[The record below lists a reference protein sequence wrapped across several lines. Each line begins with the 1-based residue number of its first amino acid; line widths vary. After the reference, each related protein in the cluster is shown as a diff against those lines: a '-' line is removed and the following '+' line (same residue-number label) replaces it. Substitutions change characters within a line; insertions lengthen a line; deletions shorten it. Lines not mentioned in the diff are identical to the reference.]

1 MNVLG
6 EVDGAAF
13 QTHQGGSGGNTAA
26 QAVPSSTSP
35 ASSAAAFAF
44 AQSPEHRAGAAEQ
57 QPFVDGG
64 VPEMADLT
72 SSSPP
77 EWADSASS
85 MLLSEDSNGADSAWD
100 IPGLDPCFEPNPSG
114 PAMPPRRSSSAPN
127 LLPGRKFHPALHG
140 AP

>member
-6 EVDGAAF
+6 EADGAAF
-13 QTHQGGSGGNTAA
+13 HTHQGGSAGNTA

-64 VPEMADLT
+64 VPEMAELT
-72 SSSPP
+72 SASP
-77 EWADSASS
+77 EWAADSASS
-85 MLLSEDSNGADSAWD
+85 MLMGDGDGADSAWD
-100 IPGLDPCFEPNPSG
+100 TMTNIPGLDPCFEPSLSG
-114 PAMPPRRSSSAPN
+114 AADLPRRSSSAPN
-127 LLPGRKFHPALHG
+127 LLPGGKSHG
-140 AP
+140 PP